1 MSYLTSNKENVHVF
15 VESCVQAGL
24 TNVVICPGSRNA
36 PLTISFDEHPDI
48 QCFLIHDERSAAFF
62 AMGMA
67 LQIQKP
73 VAVVCTSGSAVLNYF
88 PAVAEAFYQNI
99 PLVVISADR
108 PAEWINHGDGQ
119 TIMQDHV
126 FGRHVLGFE
135 QLSDADESE
144 NHQIQ
149 IATRTHDLLRK
160 AMGNSRGP
168 VHFNFALEEPLY
180 GTREVGFD
188 ETQASTHPTPSTPLS
203 RREIQDIDP
212 THPTSSTPLSRRIIG
227 NKKQISTPL
236 SPQEND
242 DIDPM
247 ISTTFHPMTERSR
260 RHRVERS
267 RSLTEIWS
275 QATKKMVLIGQM
287 PKNEALLQELK
298 TLADDPSVLI
308 MVENTSNLYD
318 LRFVHCVD
326 RTIEHLDKN
335 DANFIPEILV
345 TLGGA
350 IVSKKIKTL
359 LRNWPIQAHWRVGYD
374 FPEMD
379 TYRKMTAS
387 FEMKPTTFI
396 RKINEAPRNTAHSY
410 APKWKALDFQRQERT
425 LDFCEAAPWSDL
437 KVFHL
442 LLDCLPENSTLHLGN
457 SSVVRYAQ
465 LFDPISSVVY
475 QSNRGTSGID
485 GSMSTAAGAAAMD
498 TDTWHVHFTG
508 DISFFYDSNALWNQH
523 LTPNLRIFVIN
534 NSGGGI
540 FKIIPGPKSTA
551 QYEKYFVA
559 KHEHSAEHICKAFD
573 VDYFKANNEDE
584 LLEKMEAFYT
594 HEADGRPKLM
604 EIFTD
609 SGVNDGVLEG
619 YFGSLKKF

>member
-15 VESCVQAGL
+15 VESCVAAGL
-24 TNVVICPGSRNA
+24 KHVVISPGSRNA

-48 QCFLIHDERSAAFF
+48 QCFLVHDERSAAFF

-67 LQIQKP
+67 LQIQEP

-108 PAEWINHGDGQ
+108 PEEWINHGDGQ

-126 FGRHVLGFE
+126 FGKHVIGFL
-135 QLSDADESE
+135 QVSDADESE
-144 NHQIQ
+144 KHQIQ
-149 IATRTHDLLRK
+149 IARETQYLLEK

-180 GTREVGFD
+180 GTREVDFD
-188 ETQASTHPTPSTPLS
+188 SAQSTILNAQTSAHPTPSTPLS
-203 RREIQDIDP
+203 RRMM
-212 THPTSSTPLSRRIIG
+212 G
-227 NKKQISTPL
+227 NQTKISTPL
-236 SPQEND
+236 SHQVGK
-242 DIDPM
+242 
-247 ISTTFHPMTERSR
+247 SR
-260 RHRVERS
+260 IKYEHFEDFQQTERS
-267 RSLTEIWS
+267 RSLLEKWS
-275 QATKKMVLIGQM
+275 KATKKLVLIGQM

-298 TLADDPSVLI
+298 TMADDPSVLI

-326 RTIEHLDKN
+326 RTIEHLDRN
-335 DANFIPEILV
+335 DDSFVPEILV

-350 IVSKKIKTL
+350 IVSKKVKTL
-359 LRNWPIQAHWRVGYD
+359 LRNWNIAEHWRVGYD
-374 FPEMD
+374 FPAMD

-387 FEMKPTTFI
+387 LEMKPSTFI
-396 RKINEAPRNTAHSY
+396 RKINEAPRMLAHSY
-410 APKWKALDFQRQERT
+410 APKWKSIDFRRQDLTRE
-425 LDFCEAAPWSDL
+425 FCESAPWSDM

-442 LLDCLPENSTLHLGN
+442 LLDCLPDSSTLHLGN

-465 LFDPISSVVY
+465 LFDPLFNVIY

-498 TDTWHVHFTG
+498 TDSWHVHFTG

-523 LTPNLRIFVIN
+523 LTPNLRIFMIN

-573 VDYFKANNEDE
+573 VDYFKVSNEEE
-584 LLEKMEAFYT
+584 LLGNMEAFYT

-609 SGVNDGVLEG
+609 AEVNDGV
-619 YFGSLKKF
+619 FGGVF

>member
-24 TNVVICPGSRNA
+24 THVVICPGSRNA

-67 LQIQKP
+67 LQIQEP

-168 VHFNFALEEPLY
+168 AHFNFALEEPLY

-188 ETQASTHPTPSTPLS
+188 ETQASTPLS
-203 RREIQDIDP
+203 HREDSFDI
-212 THPTSSTPLSRRIIG
+212 SQAEFSVEA
-227 NKKQISTPL
+227 
-236 SPQEND
+236 PQA
-242 DIDPM
+242 
-247 ISTTFHPMTERSR
+247 
-260 RHRVERS
+260 ERS

-335 DANFIPEILV
+335 NATFIPEILV

-379 TYRKMTAS
+379 TYRKLTAS

-396 RKINEAPRNTAHSY
+396 RKLNEAPRNTAHSY

-425 LDFCEAAPWSDL
+425 IDFCEAAPWSDL

-498 TDTWHVHFTG
+498 TDCWHVHFTG

-573 VDYFKANNEDE
+573 VDYFKATNEAE
-584 LLEKMEAFYT
+584 LLEKMETFYT

-619 YFGSLKKF
+619 YFGSLKNF